1 MAEIKIIATNKKAN
15 FQYEI
20 LERYTA
26 GIVLTG
32 SEIKSVRSGKINFV
46 DSYVIVKNRE
56 AFIKGL
62 HIAPYKHGGYANHE
76 PTRERKLLLNK
87 NEIYRIE
94 KRISEKGLT
103 VVPLKCFIS
112 ENGYAKIEIAV
123 VKGKKA
129 YDKREAI
136 KKRDQ
141 TRDIERNIYD

>member
-46 DSYVIVKNRE
+46 DSYVIVKNGE

-62 HIAPYKHGGYANHE
+62 HIAPYEHGGYSNHE

-112 ENGYAKIEIAV
+112 ENGYAKLEIAV